1 MRKFKKCFITGITGS
16 GGSYLAEK
24 IFSIS
29 PKTIITGSYR
39 SIGYKKNL
47 KKKIKNIKLIKLDL
61 NNYIKTKNVLKT
73 LKPDIIFHLASNA
86 DVRASFDQPLFF
98 SKNNNSITINLL
110 ETIRRLKID
119 PVIVICSSS
128 EVYGKVEGKNFSIDE
143 NQRFN
148 PTNPYAATKAFQDF
162 VSQIYYKSFGLK
174 IIITRMFSYTNAR
187 RSNLFQTSFA
197 KQIINIENKKQK
209 ILKHG
214 NLNSI
219 RTFIDIDDAM
229 NAYWLAAT
237 RGKIGEIYNIGGNK
251 VISVQNYL
259 KELIKLSKVKI
270 KTQLDKKL
278 LRPQDIKIQRVNSS
292 KFKRDTG
299 WKPMINF
306 NASVKKLLKECR
318 EIYFNS

>member
-1 MRKFKKCFITGITGS
+1 M
-16 GGSYLAEK
+16 
-24 IFSIS
+24 
-29 PKTIITGSYR
+29 
-39 SIGYKKNL
+39 
-47 KKKIKNIKLIKLDL
+47 
-61 NNYIKTKNVLKT
+61 
-73 LKPDIIFHLASNA
+73 
-86 DVRASFDQPLFF
+86 
-98 SKNNNSITINLL
+98 
-110 ETIRRLKID
+110 
-119 PVIVICSSS
+119 
-128 EVYGKVEGKNFSIDE
+128 YGKVEGKNFSIDE

-270 KTQLDKKL
+270 KNTI
-278 LRPQDIKIQRVNSS
+278 R
-292 KFKRDTG
+292 
-299 WKPMINF
+299 
-306 NASVKKLLKECR
+306 
-318 EIYFNS
+318 

>member
-1 MRKFKKCFITGITGS
+1 M
-16 GGSYLAEK
+16 
-24 IFSIS
+24 
-29 PKTIITGSYR
+29 
-39 SIGYKKNL
+39 
-47 KKKIKNIKLIKLDL
+47 
-61 NNYIKTKNVLKT
+61 
-73 LKPDIIFHLASNA
+73 
-86 DVRASFDQPLFF
+86 
-98 SKNNNSITINLL
+98 
-110 ETIRRLKID
+110 
-119 PVIVICSSS
+119 
-128 EVYGKVEGKNFSIDE
+128 YGKVEGKNFSIDE